1 MTKDYDYDKILQGI
15 LDIGEEMIVA
25 GAEVSRV
32 EDSIS
37 RMCRSYGG
45 DRINVFIIISNIQ
58 VTMETPDGRIL
69 THILSL
75 IHI

>member
-1 MTKDYDYDKILQGI
+1 MTKAYDYDKILQGI

-45 DRINVFIIISNIQ
+45 DRVNVCIIISNIQ
-58 VTMETPDGRIL
+58 VTRESPDG
-69 THILSL
+69 
-75 IHI
+75 

>member
-37 RMCRSYGG
+37 RMCRSYG
-45 DRINVFIIISNIQ
+45 
-58 VTMETPDGRIL
+58 ETGSMYL
-69 THILSL
+69 LSFP
-75 IHI
+75 IYR